1 MNRYI
6 KMSTEEL
13 EDELE
18 EAKESLAESKKRAKI
33 TCNLVDVIDETI
45 KIDKVVNSRLDYV
58 DNVTS

>member
-33 TCNLVDVIDETI
+33 TCNLVNVIDETI

-58 DNVTS
+58 DNVTN